1 MTRRRDPAREFAF
14 VFAVLSALIALA
26 PLIHRGSPRF
36 IALGFAI
43 ILLVIGLFAPQI
55 VSVPARAWL
64 ALAALLNRTV
74 SAVVLAIIYVVV
86 ITPTGLYRR
95 LSRKDALQ
103 RGFDRTA
110 STYWTDREEPSPR
123 AETLPRQY

>member
-1 MTRRRDPAREFAF
+1 MSRRPDPAREFAF
-14 VFAVLSALIALA
+14 VFAGLTALIGLA
-26 PLIHRGSPRF
+26 PLIQRGSPRF
-36 IALGFAI
+36 TALGVAI
-43 ILLVIGLFAPQI
+43 ILLMVGLFAPRI

-64 ALAALLNRTV
+64 ALAAVVNRSV
-74 SAVVLAIIYVVV
+74 SIVVLAIIYLVV

-103 RGFDRTA
+103 RGLDPTA
-110 STYWTDREEPSPR
+110 STYWIEREEPSPR

>member
-1 MTRRRDPAREFAF
+1 MRRPRDPAREFAF
-14 VFAVLSALIALA
+14 VFAVLAALIGLA
-26 PLIHRGSPRF
+26 PLVHRRSPHF
-36 IALGFAI
+36 IALGVTI
-43 ILLVIGLFAPQI
+43 TLLMIGVFAPRI

-74 SAVVLAIIYVVV
+74 SAVVLAIIYMVV

-95 LSRKDALQ
+95 LARKDPLQ
-103 RGFDRTA
+103 RAFDPTA

>member
-1 MTRRRDPAREFAF
+1 MTRPRDPAREFAL
-14 VFAVLSALIALA
+14 VLAVLAALIGLA
-26 PLIHRGSPRF
+26 PLVRGGRPRF
-36 IALGFAI
+36 AALGVTI
-43 ILLVIGLFAPQI
+43 ILLLIGLLAPKI
-55 VSVPARAWL
+55 LRAPARAWL
-64 ALAALLNRTV
+64 ALGALLNRTV
-74 SAVVLAIIYVVV
+74 STVVLAIIYVVV

-103 RGFDRTA
+103 RGFDPTA

>member
-1 MTRRRDPAREFAF
+1 MRRRRDPAREFAF
-14 VFAVLSALIALA
+14 VIAVLAALIGLA
-26 PLIHRGSPRF
+26 PLIHGENPRF
-36 IALGFAI
+36 TALGVAI
-43 ILLVIGLFAPQI
+43 ILLMIGLFAPRI

-74 SAVVLAIIYVVV
+74 STVVLAIIYLVV
-86 ITPTGLYRR
+86 ITPMGLYRR
-95 LSRKDALQ
+95 LSRKNTLQ
-103 RGFDRTA
+103 RGFDATA

>member
-1 MTRRRDPAREFAF
+1 MRRPRDPAREFAL
-14 VFAVLSALIALA
+14 VFAVLAALIGLA
-26 PLIHRGSPRF
+26 PLVHRGSPRF
-36 IALGFAI
+36 VALGVTI
-43 ILLVIGLFAPQI
+43 ILLVVGLFAPRI

-64 ALAALLNRTV
+64 AVAALLNRTV

-95 LSRKDALQ
+95 FSKKDPLQ
-103 RGFDRTA
+103 RAFDHGA
-110 STYWTDREEPSPR
+110 STYWTDREEPSPS

>member
-1 MTRRRDPAREFAF
+1 MRRRRDPAREFSL
-14 VFAVLSALIALA
+14 VIAVLAALIGLA
-26 PLIHRGSPRF
+26 PLIHRESPRF
-36 IALGFAI
+36 TALGVTI
-43 ILLVIGLFAPQI
+43 ILLMIGLFAPQI

-74 SAVVLAIIYVVV
+74 SAVVMAIIYLVV
-86 ITPTGLYRR
+86 ITPMGLYRR
-95 LSRKDALQ
+95 ISRRNTLQ
-103 RGFDRTA
+103 RGFDATA

>member
-1 MTRRRDPAREFAF
+1 MRRRRDPAREFAF
-14 VFAVLSALIALA
+14 VIAVLAALIGLA
-26 PLIHRGSPRF
+26 PLIHRENPRF
-36 IALGFAI
+36 TALGVAI
-43 ILLVIGLFAPQI
+43 ILLMIGLFAPRI

-74 SAVVLAIIYVVV
+74 SAAVLAIIYLVV
-86 ITPTGLYRR
+86 ITPMGLYRR
-95 LSRKDALQ
+95 ISRKNTLQ
-103 RGFDRTA
+103 PGFDATA

>member
-1 MTRRRDPAREFAF
+1 MKRRRDPAREFAF
-14 VFAVLSALIALA
+14 VFAVLAALIGLA
-26 PLIHRGSPRF
+26 PLIHRESPRF
-36 IALGFAI
+36 TALGVTI
-43 ILLVIGLFAPQI
+43 ILLLIGLFAPRI

-64 ALAALLNRTV
+64 ALGALLNRTV
-74 SAVVLAIIYVVV
+74 SAVVLAIIYLVV

-95 LSRKDALQ
+95 ISRRGALQ
-103 RGFDRTA
+103 RGFDPTA